1 MQNNELQPQNN
12 EDEIDLKELFIT
24 LIHSW
29 KFIILTTLAFLLLS
43 FIYSNQKEEM
53 YESTILLELGSYES
67 NQGKGLIDPVS
78 DLIKELKVQLIY
90 KRQFSQNKLK
100 FYPIEEKL
108 LEIIHISPSTEVN
121 ENALKEVLKFIQ
133 ESDAKI
139 IAKILNSISNEIQT
153 TDNEINFI
161 NELLVTQ
168 KLRDEEN
175 RATKKLR
182 DERRLPFLKNK
193 LKLLKQLTSEEQNN
207 LILLQSD
214 SHTELTRASSS
225 PTLQQ
230 IIFSYKNEV
239 KDIEY
244 EISEIKYKLDT
255 KLNFSSDIND
265 QMIETLF
272 ELSQVRSNLEREVKL
287 IKDTKYTT
295 QAIHELKTT
304 VINKSKLIILLSTIC
319 GFIFSALLVIL
330 RQSFT
335 QIQN

>member
-287 IKDTKYTT
+287 I
-295 QAIHELKTT
+295 
-304 VINKSKLIILLSTIC
+304 
-319 GFIFSALLVIL
+319 
-330 RQSFT
+330 
-335 QIQN
+335 